1 MRAAYPSARDPVLN
15 GYRQDSICGT
25 WEVLAD
31 AVHPGGPARLKK
43 VGYPGVGKAKCEW
56 AGQIAPHMD
65 VNGNRSPSF
74 RVFRD
79 GVRDLAGI

>member
-1 MRAAYPSARDPVLN
+1 MPFIP
-15 GYRQDSICGT
+15 
-25 WEVLAD
+25 AD
-31 AVHPGGPARLKK
+31 LRIFG
-43 VGYPGVGKAKCEW
+43 GYPTAGKAKCEW

-65 VNGNRSPSF
+65 MNRNRSPSF